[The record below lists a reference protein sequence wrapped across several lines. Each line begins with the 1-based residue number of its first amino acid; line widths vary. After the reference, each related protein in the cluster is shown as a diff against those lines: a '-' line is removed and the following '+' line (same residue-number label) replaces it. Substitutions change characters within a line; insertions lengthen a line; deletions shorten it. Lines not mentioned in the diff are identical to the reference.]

1 MNETA
6 TGVLANPPAWSSN
19 LLGQLATLAQARR
32 RQIEL
37 VLATV
42 LYLGFACYLTWP
54 AVTDLAHGIYGA
66 PGDPYGAMAFYR
78 TIVEHHY
85 NPFLPGTISQFGAP
99 AGIPIPWPRDL
110 ASAPAVLTLYLLTF
124 LFGVIPAWNL
134 YVLAGY
140 TLTGVATFLLAR
152 KLTGNAWAALI
163 AGWAFAFYPFAGING
178 RGHPENMQGWVFVLA
193 VWRIMELT
201 WHPTRRNGLLAGLA
215 VALCMWWSPYF
226 ILFGGLLY
234 ATATVAA
241 LLVAWRA
248 GRLRQALRPQ
258 LLAALIVCVF
268 LAGLASLTTVHEGEV
283 LGVRTHTTR
292 ELEFYAAHPL
302 EYVLP
307 DVKSPVFGG
316 DAGPYME
323 RYPYDGS
330 GIEDTLYIGVT
341 MILLALVAFAAFV
354 RRRLTPR
361 LSGAVLMLSLIALIA
376 VVTSMPPKMQIF
388 GASVPFPSHFIAMVT
403 TTWRVYSRI
412 VIVVMLAFTLLA
424 AIGLDVLTRGR
435 APWVRIGVLSLAT
448 IAIPLDLWAPQH
460 GNVDKISTPKIYRT
474 LARQPAGLVSEYPL
488 AAASFNTYSDI
499 FYQGAYGKPLTGGY
513 QEGSFQERLA
523 FSLAELSNPATA
535 PRLATLGVRY
545 VLLDATPASWGE
557 WPAAGEPGAGFRLL
571 AREPYASLY
580 LVTARPQSPAL
591 AAAGAGFGATLPTSA
606 GPVNWL
612 EHASG
617 TIDLVG
623 TCTSCNGV
631 LSMTLASYA
640 QPHQVTILDD
650 RGRVLGRGTVGNEV
664 RAAIPLRFSR
674 HTAIRLVATPGPQQV
689 SSVEGSPSV
698 SVEVADLEFTG
709 AGQAGAHQAP
719 HGPKG
724 GESR

>member
-1 MNETA
+1 VNQTVIGA
-6 TGVLANPPAWSSN
+6 LASRPAWSSN
-19 LLGQLATLAQARR
+19 FPGRLAALAQARR

-54 AVTDLAHGIYGA
+54 AVTELAHGIYGA
-66 PGDPYGAMAFYR
+66 PGDPYGGMAFYR
-78 TIVEHHY
+78 EIVEHHY
-85 NPFLPGTISQFGAP
+85 NPFLPGTMSQFGAP

-110 ASAPAVLTLYLLTF
+110 ASAPTVLTLYLLTS
-124 LFGVIPAWNL
+124 LFGAIAAWNL

-152 KLTGNAWAALI
+152 RLTGNTWAALI

-193 VWRIMELT
+193 LWRVMELA

-215 VALCMWWSPYF
+215 VTLCMWWSPYF
-226 ILFGGLLY
+226 ILFGGLMY
-234 ATATVAA
+234 AAATVAA
-241 LLVAWRA
+241 LLVAWRN
-248 GRLRQALRPQ
+248 GRLRPTLRPQ

-268 LAGLASLTTVHEGEV
+268 AAGLGALSTVSEGEV
-283 LGVRTHTTR
+283 LGVRTHTLG
-292 ELEFYAAHPL
+292 ELYLFAAHPL
-302 EYVLP
+302 QYVLP

-316 DAGPYME
+316 DAAPYME
-323 RYPYDGS
+323 RYLYDGS
-330 GIEDTLYIGVT
+330 GIEDTLYIGITV
-341 MILLALVAFAAFV
+341 ILLALVAFAAFV
-354 RRRLTPR
+354 RRRIAPR
-361 LSGAVLMLSLIALIA
+361 LSQAVLMLSLIALVA
-376 VVTSMPPKMQIF
+376 VVTSMPPEMQIL
-388 GASVPFPSHFIAMVT
+388 GTSVPFPSHFIAKVT

-424 AIGLDVLTRGR
+424 AIGLEVLTRGR
-435 APWVRIGVLSLAT
+435 SRRVRIGVLSLAT
-448 IAIPLDLWAPQH
+448 VAIPLDLWAPQH
-460 GNVDKISTPKIYRT
+460 GNVDKIPMPKIYRT
-474 LARQPAGLVSEYPL
+474 LAHQPAGLVSEYPL

-499 FYQGAYGKPLTGGY
+499 FYQSDYGKPLTGGY

-545 VLLDATPASWGE
+545 VLLDATPASWAA

-591 AAAGAGFGATLPTSA
+591 VAAGAGFGATLPTSA

-617 TIDLVG
+617 TINLVG

-631 LSMTLASYA
+631 LSMTLAPYA
-640 QPHQVTILDD
+640 QPHRVTILDD
-650 RGRVLGRGTVGNEV
+650 RGRVLGGGTVGNAV
-664 RAAIPLRFSR
+664 RAAIPLHFSR
-674 HTAIRLVATPGPQQV
+674 HTAIRLVATPGPQRV
-689 SSVEGSPSV
+689 SPLEGSPSV

-709 AGQAGAHQAP
+709 IGQAGAQQTP
-719 HGPKG
+719 QGPKG
-724 GESR
+724 GGTR